1 MKNISDIIQLS
12 LLTEALKINSKS
24 KVNTNRNL
32 EDWSIL
38 NAEDGD
44 VVELGENLL
53 FIYKGLNK
61 DCHVN
66 NAGPNAIVYHATYI
80 CDYRKKLKVG
90 IDTGVGLIDKP
101 NKYKLASEEKREEF
115 YEALKKA
122 GYKWDDV
129 KLKLVKI

>member
-24 KVNTNRNL
+24 KVNTRNL
-32 EDWSIL
+32 ENWSIL
-38 NAEDGD
+38 DADEGD
-44 VVELGENLL
+44 IVELNENLL

-61 DCHVN
+61 DYHVN
-66 NAGPNAIVYHATYI
+66 NASSNTIVYHATYI
-80 CDYRKKLKVG
+80 CDERKILKIG
-90 IDTGVGLIDKP
+90 IDTGVGTIEKP
-101 NKYKLASEEKREEF
+101 DRYKLASEEKCEEF
-115 YEALKKA
+115 YDALKNA